1 MPFEPRLFQPL
12 NAPQGTATEASAQR
26 APRLDS
32 KSLDLAPELEALAEQ
47 LSEDSGHLAQCY
59 PAANPGNDR
68 MSELVARAAQLA
80 EAESVRASSRGAS
93 AGVWL
98 ARCGLAASLLLA
110 LGVWWQNANQ
120 VDEPAPIALAAPV
133 VAPVEQP
140 ELPSTEPTLAA
151 HESTANDESA
161 PMPMLDPQVFLELDA
176 ASQAAV
182 ADLVQEGELNQ
193 SSLSL

>member
-1 MPFEPRLFQPL
+1 MPFEPRLFDPRDSA
-12 NAPQGTATEASAQR
+12 APKGAATEANAQR
-26 APRLDS
+26 TPRLDS

-59 PAANPGNDR
+59 PATNPR
-68 MSELVARAAQLA
+68 MNELLARTAQLA
-80 EAESVRASSRGAS
+80 EAEARRGSRQTAGAT
-93 AGVWL
+93 VWL

-110 LGVWWQNANQ
+110 IGVWWQNTGD
-120 VDEPAPIALAAPV
+120 VEPVSVALTSPAEPGTTTAATPIAPSTVESEATLAV
-133 VAPVEQP
+133 HE
-140 ELPSTEPTLAA
+140 STEPT
-151 HESTANDESA
+151 
-161 PMPMLDPQVFLELDA
+161 PMLDPQVFLELDA